1 MSTIV
6 SKNPY
11 TNEINA
17 TFETL
22 SNEELDTVI
31 AKAHTAYLSW
41 KDTPKAE
48 KKRLML
54 RLADVLEQDIDACA
68 KLETVEMGRLYGVAV
83 KGMQ

>member
-1 MSTIV
+1 MIT

-11 TNEINA
+11 TGEINA

-22 SNEELDTVI
+22 SNKELDSVI
-31 AKAHTAYLSW
+31 MKAHTAYLTRRE
-41 KDTPKAE
+41 TPKAE

-68 KLETVEMGRLYGVAV
+68 KLETIEMGRLYGVAV